1 MKKIF
6 SLLFV
11 LIVILGFSQNKY
23 FLLNGSKVLNEKEY
37 KNFKDSISAKGKITE
52 SIALI
57 FKKNDSTFIL
67 PRLEIKSS
75 DNSQYFFDSQTYFEQ
90 TFKKNINFTYLVNIG
105 SNKSIDK
112 SKPYFINCWYT
123 HCNPCIDEIS
133 DLNKLQEEYKDKVN
147 FIAITFDDEY
157 VLKKF
162 LENTP
167 FNFIHLSGQK
177 MLLNKMEVSSYPTSF
192 ILDNDGNFISFTS
205 YQNPMAQMY
214 TKKILEKLELK

>member
-1 MKKIF
+1 MKKTF
-6 SLLFV
+6 SLLFM

-23 FLLNGSKVLNEKEY
+23 FLLNGTKVLNEKEY

-52 SIALI
+52 SIALT
-57 FKKNDSTFIL
+57 FKKNDSIFIL

-90 TFKKNINFTYLVNIG
+90 TFKKNINFTNLVNIR

-147 FIAITFDDEY
+147 FIAITFDDEN

-162 LENTP
+162 LEKTP

-192 ILDNDGNFISFTS
+192 ILDSNGNFISFTS
-205 YQNPMAQMY
+205 YQNPMAQMF
-214 TKKILEKLELK
+214 TKKILEKLETK